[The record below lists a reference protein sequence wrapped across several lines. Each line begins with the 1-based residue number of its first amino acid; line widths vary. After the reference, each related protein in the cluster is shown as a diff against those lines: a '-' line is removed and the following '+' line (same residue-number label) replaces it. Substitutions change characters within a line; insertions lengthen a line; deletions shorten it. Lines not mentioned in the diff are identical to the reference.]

1 MTPSERAAAM
11 ATKTAKAAE
20 VRRLFGV
27 ISADWPA
34 DEKRDGLAWALADPD
49 GAVAAPRGLGAS
61 SGQYFEGSDRLLRVD
76 LGPDAKLQATLSP
89 DARWPRQFVGGSSL
103 FQSVPALNQYWHPWL
118 LGGRATGT
126 AIASCTTGS
135 VNGAEHENTG
145 IYIRG

>member
-49 GAVAAPRGLGAS
+49 GALRS
-61 SGQYFEGSDRLLRVD
+61 FRLLV
-76 LGPDAKLQATLSP
+76 
-89 DARWPRQFVGGSSL
+89 
-103 FQSVPALNQYWHPWL
+103 
-118 LGGRATGT
+118 
-126 AIASCTTGS
+126 
-135 VNGAEHENTG
+135 AEREA
-145 IYIRG
+145 